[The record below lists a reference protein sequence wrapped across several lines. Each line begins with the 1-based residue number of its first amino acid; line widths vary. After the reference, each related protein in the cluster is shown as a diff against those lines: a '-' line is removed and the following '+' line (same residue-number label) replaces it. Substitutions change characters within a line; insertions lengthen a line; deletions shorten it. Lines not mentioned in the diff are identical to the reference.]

1 LNKVNELDG
10 KVDIV
15 FVDGKIAADRSAM
28 LIIKVKR
35 INSNI
40 KIMIL
45 AEDETDK
52 TRVLEYGANE
62 FAAKP
67 ISAETIVDKVYSV
80 CLSSIRFNGRYRY
93 NPGIIA
99 QAFASLD
106 VLHPGRI
113 SPGVGSGEAM
123 NGVPIGF
130 DWPDIKVRLARTSEA
145 IQVIKKL
152 WKEGR
157 KGGSGFVD
165 FEGLRLQSLMFD
177 FL

>member
-1 LNKVNELDG
+1 MRRDITYILGLKGYEVYKAYSVEECLNKVNELDS

-40 KIMIL
+40 KIMVL

-80 CLSSIRFNGRYRY
+80 LLTRE
-93 NPGIIA
+93 P
-99 QAFASLD
+99 
-106 VLHPGRI
+106 
-113 SPGVGSGEAM
+113 
-123 NGVPIGF
+123 
-130 DWPDIKVRLARTSEA
+130 K
-145 IQVIKKL
+145 
-152 WKEGR
+152 
-157 KGGSGFVD
+157 
-165 FEGLRLQSLMFD
+165 
-177 FL
+177 